1 MLTELKLVAYAL
13 VVEILREYKMHIEP
27 GVVNGA
33 KIGLSYLTG
42 AAAIAIGFKLLIQR
56 MFNNTSVLLTAVRCL
71 ITTVFVFSFFEILP
85 QYPLGVSE
93 VHFIFGATLF
103 LFFGAGATAFGLV
116 AGLSLQGLLL
126 APSDLPQLYINIST
140 LLFPL
145 FAVSYI
151 SKKIIPANIAYTDLK
166 YRHVISLTGI
176 YQGGI
181 ILWVA
186 FWCFYGQGFNQETF
200 YNVGIFSLAYST
212 VIGIECL
219 LDVGLLATLK
229 SYKKRSLPSVFN
241 QRLISVKD

>member
-1 MLTELKLVAYAL
+1 
-13 VVEILREYKMHIEP
+13 MHIEP

-42 AAAIAIGFKLLIQR
+42 AAAIALGLKLLFQQ
-56 MFNNTSVLLTAVRCL
+56 MFNSTSVLVTAVRCL
-71 ITTVFVFSFFEILP
+71 ITTIFVFSFFEVLP

-145 FAVSYI
+145 YAVSYI
-151 SKKIIPANIAYTDLK
+151 SKKIIPADIAYTDLK
-166 YRHVISLTGI
+166 YTHVISLTGI

-200 YNVGIFSLAYST
+200 YNVGVFSLAYST

-229 SYKKRSLPSVFN
+229 NYKKTSLPSVFN
-241 QRLISVKD
+241 NRLISVKD

>member
-1 MLTELKLVAYAL
+1 
-13 VVEILREYKMHIEP
+13 MHIEP
-27 GVVNGA
+27 GVVNGT

-42 AAAIAIGFKLLIQR
+42 ATAIAIGLKLLIQR
-56 MFNNTSVLLTAVRCL
+56 MLTNTSVLVTSFRCL
-71 ITTVFVFSFFEILP
+71 ITTIFVFSFFEVLP

-116 AGLSLQGLLL
+116 AGLSLQGLLF
-126 APSDLPQLYINIST
+126 APSDLPQLYVNIST

-145 FAVSYI
+145 FALSYI
-151 SKKIIPANIAYTDLK
+151 SKKIIPANIAYSDLR
-166 YRHVISLTGI
+166 YSHVVTLTGL

-186 FWCFYGQGFNQETF
+186 FWCFYGQGFSQETF

-219 LDVGLLATLK
+219 IDVGLLATLK
-229 SYKKRSLPSVFN
+229 RYKNQSLPAIFN
-241 QRLISVKD
+241 PRLISQKD

>member
-1 MLTELKLVAYAL
+1 
-13 VVEILREYKMHIEP
+13 MHIEP
-27 GVVNGA
+27 GVVNGV

-42 AAAIAIGFKLLIQR
+42 AAAIALGLKLLIQR
-56 MFNNTSVLLTAVRCL
+56 MFNSTSVLVTAVRCL
-71 ITTVFVFSFFEILP
+71 ITTIFVFSFFEVLP

-116 AGLSLQGLLL
+116 AGLSLQGILL

-151 SKKIIPANIAYTDLK
+151 SKKIIPANIAYTDLQ
-166 YRHVISLTGI
+166 YRQVISLTGI

-200 YNVGIFSLAYST
+200 YNVGVFSLAYST

-229 SYKKRSLPSVFN
+229 SYKKGSLPSVFN
-241 QRLISVKD
+241 QRLISAKD

>member
-1 MLTELKLVAYAL
+1 
-13 VVEILREYKMHIEP
+13 MHIEP

-42 AAAIAIGFKLLIQR
+42 AVAIAIGLKLLIQR
-56 MFNNTSVLLTAVRCL
+56 MSNNRSVSVTAIRCL
-71 ITTVFVFSFFEILP
+71 ITTIFVFSFFEILP

-103 LFFGAGATAFGLV
+103 LFFGAGVTAFGLV

-151 SKKIIPANIAYTDLK
+151 SKKIIPDNITYTDLHCK
-166 YRHVISLTGI
+166 QVISLTGV

-186 FWCFYGQGFNQETF
+186 FWCFYGQGFNQETL
-200 YNVGIFSLAYST
+200 YNVGVFSLAYST

-219 LDVGLLATLK
+219 LDVGLLAIFK
-229 SYKKRSLPSVFN
+229 SYKKRSLPSIFN
-241 QRLISVKD
+241 KRLISLKD

>member
-1 MLTELKLVAYAL
+1 MQTQ
-13 VVEILREYKMHIEP
+13 P
-27 GVVNGA
+27 GVVNGT
-33 KIGLSYLTG
+33 KIGLSFLTG
-42 AAAIAIGFKLLIQR
+42 ATAIAIGFKMIIQP
-56 MFNNTSVLLTAVRCL
+56 MLGNTSML
-71 ITTVFVFSFFEILP
+71 ITCLRCIITTIFVFSFFEVLP

-116 AGLSLQGLLL
+116 AGLALQGVLF

-151 SKKIIPANIAYTDLK
+151 SKKIIPAHFTYSDLR
-166 YRHVISLTGI
+166 YRNVLTLTGL

-186 FWCFYGQGFNQETF
+186 FWCFYGQGFSQETF
-200 YNVGIFSLAYST
+200 YSVGLFSAAYST

-219 LDVGLLATLK
+219 LDVGLLAMLK
-229 SYKKRSLPSVFN
+229 SVKKQSLPAILN
-241 QRLISVKD
+241 HRLISLKG

>member
-1 MLTELKLVAYAL
+1 
-13 VVEILREYKMHIEP
+13 MHIEP

-42 AAAIAIGFKLLIQR
+42 AAAIALGLKSLIQR
-56 MFNNTSVLLTAVRCL
+56 MFNSTSVLVTAVRCL
-71 ITTVFVFSFFEILP
+71 ITTIFVFSFFEVLP

-116 AGLSLQGLLL
+116 AGLSLQGILL
-126 APSDLPQLYINIST
+126 APADLPQLYINIST

-151 SKKIIPANIAYTDLK
+151 SKKIIPANIAYTDLQ
-166 YRHVISLTGI
+166 YRQVISLTGI

-186 FWCFYGQGFNQETF
+186 FWCFYGQGFNKETF

-229 SYKKRSLPSVFN
+229 SYKKRSLPFVFN

>member
-1 MLTELKLVAYAL
+1 
-13 VVEILREYKMHIEP
+13 MHIEP

-42 AAAIAIGFKLLIQR
+42 AAAIALGLKLLIQR
-56 MFNNTSVLLTAVRCL
+56 MFNSTSVLVTAVRCL
-71 ITTVFVFSFFEILP
+71 ITTIFVFSFFEILP

-151 SKKIIPANIAYTDLK
+151 AKKIIPANIAYTDLRYK
-166 YRHVISLTGI
+166 QVISLTGV

-186 FWCFYGQGFNQETF
+186 FWCFYGQGFNQETL
-200 YNVGIFSLAYST
+200 YNVGVFSLAYST

-219 LDVGLLATLK
+219 LDVGLLAISK

-241 QRLISVKD
+241 KRLISLKD

>member
-1 MLTELKLVAYAL
+1 
-13 VVEILREYKMHIEP
+13 MHIEP

-42 AAAIAIGFKLLIQR
+42 AAAIAIGLKLLTQHMSNKR
-56 MFNNTSVLLTAVRCL
+56 SVLVTAVRCL
-71 ITTVFVFSFFEILP
+71 ITTIFVFSFFEILP

-151 SKKIIPANIAYTDLK
+151 SKKIIPVNIAYTDLHYK
-166 YRHVISLTGI
+166 QVISLTGV

-186 FWCFYGQGFNQETF
+186 FWCFYGQGFNQETL
-200 YNVGIFSLAYST
+200 YNVGVFSLAYST

-219 LDVGLLATLK
+219 LDVGLLAIFK
-229 SYKKRSLPSVFN
+229 SYKKRSLPSIFN
-241 QRLISVKD
+241 KRLISLKD

>member
-1 MLTELKLVAYAL
+1 MTELGLVKYDL
-13 VVEILREYKMHIEP
+13 VIEIGRKYKMHIEP

-42 AAAIAIGFKLLIQR
+42 AAALGIGLKFFIKR
-56 MFNNTSVLLTAVRCL
+56 AFNNPSVLITAVRCL
-71 ITTVFVFSFFEILP
+71 ITTIFVFSFFEVLP

-103 LFFGAGATAFGLV
+103 LFFGVGATAFGLV
-116 AGLSLQGLLL
+116 AGLSLQGLFL

-145 FAVSYI
+145 YAVSYI

-200 YNVGIFSLAYST
+200 YNVGVFSLAYST

-229 SYKKRSLPSVFN
+229 SYKKTSLPSVFN
-241 QRLISVKD
+241 NRLISVKD

>member
-1 MLTELKLVAYAL
+1 
-13 VVEILREYKMHIEP
+13 MHIEP

-42 AAAIAIGFKLLIQR
+42 AAAIAIGLKLLIQR
-56 MFNNTSVLLTAVRCL
+56 IFNNTSVLLTAVRCL

-229 SYKKRSLPSVFN
+229 SYNKRSLPSVFN
-241 QRLISVKD
+241 QRLISAKD

>member
-1 MLTELKLVAYAL
+1 
-13 VVEILREYKMHIEP
+13 MHIEP
-27 GVVNGA
+27 GVVNGL

-42 AAAIAIGFKLLIQR
+42 AAAIAIGIKHLIQR
-56 MFNNTSVLLTAVRCL
+56 MFNGTSVLVTTFKCL
-71 ITTVFVFSFFEILP
+71 ITTIFVFSFFEVLP

-126 APSDLPQLYINIST
+126 APADLPQLYINIST

-145 FAVSYI
+145 FAVSYV
-151 SKKIIPANIAYTDLK
+151 SKKIIPVNTAYTDLK
-166 YRHVISLTGI
+166 YRQVISLTGI

-186 FWCFYGQGFNQETF
+186 FWCFYGQGFSQETF
-200 YNVGIFSLAYST
+200 YNVGVFSLAYST

-219 LDVGLLATLK
+219 LDVGLLSTLK
-229 SYKKRSLPSVFN
+229 RYKKRSLPSVFN

>member
-1 MLTELKLVAYAL
+1 
-13 VVEILREYKMHIEP
+13 MHIEP

-42 AAAIAIGFKLLIQR
+42 AAAIAIGLKLLIQR
-56 MFNNTSVLLTAVRCL
+56 MSNNRSVSVTAIRCL
-71 ITTVFVFSFFEILP
+71 ITTIFVFSFFEILP

-151 SKKIIPANIAYTDLK
+151 ANKVIPANIAYTDLRYK
-166 YRHVISLTGI
+166 QVISLTGV

-200 YNVGIFSLAYST
+200 YNVGVFSLAYST

>member
-1 MLTELKLVAYAL
+1 
-13 VVEILREYKMHIEP
+13 MHIEP

-42 AAAIAIGFKLLIQR
+42 AAAIALGLKLLIQR
-56 MFNNTSVLLTAVRCL
+56 MFNSKSVLITAVRCL
-71 ITTVFVFSFFEILP
+71 ITTIFVFSFFEVLP

-116 AGLSLQGLLL
+116 AGLFLQGILL

-151 SKKIIPANIAYTDLK
+151 SKKIIPANIAYTDLQ
-166 YRHVISLTGI
+166 YRQVISLTGI
-176 YQGGI
+176 YLGGI

-229 SYKKRSLPSVFN
+229 SYKKRSLPSELN
-241 QRLISVKD
+241 QRLFSEKD

>member
-1 MLTELKLVAYAL
+1 
-13 VVEILREYKMHIEP
+13 MHIEP

-42 AAAIAIGFKLLIQR
+42 ATAIAIGLKLLIQR
-56 MFNNTSVLLTAVRCL
+56 MSDNRSVSVTAVRCL
-71 ITTVFVFSFFEILP
+71 ITTIFVFSFFEILP

-151 SKKIIPANIAYTDLK
+151 SKKIIPVNIAYTDLHYK
-166 YRHVISLTGI
+166 QVISLTGV

-200 YNVGIFSLAYST
+200 YNVGVFSLAYST

-219 LDVGLLATLK
+219 LDVGLLAILK

-241 QRLISVKD
+241 KRLISLKD

>member
-1 MLTELKLVAYAL
+1 M
-13 VVEILREYKMHIEP
+13 
-27 GVVNGA
+27 
-33 KIGLSYLTG
+33 SD
-42 AAAIAIGFKLLIQR
+42 
-56 MFNNTSVLLTAVRCL
+56 NNYFC
-71 ITTVFVFSFFEILP
+71 FSFFEVLP

-103 LFFGAGATAFGLV
+103 LFFGVGATAFGLV

-145 FAVSYI
+145 YAVSYI
-151 SKKIIPANIAYTDLK
+151 SKKIIPADIAYTDLK
-166 YRHVISLTGI
+166 YTHVISLTGI

-200 YNVGIFSLAYST
+200 YNVGVFSLAYST

-229 SYKKRSLPSVFN
+229 SYKTSLPSVFN
-241 QRLISVKD
+241 NRLISVKD

>member
-1 MLTELKLVAYAL
+1 
-13 VVEILREYKMHIEP
+13 MHIEP

-42 AAAIAIGFKLLIQR
+42 AVAIAMGLKMLIQR
-56 MFNNTSVLLTAVRCL
+56 MFTNISFLVTFFRCL
-71 ITTVFVFSFFEILP
+71 ITTIFVFSFFEILP

-116 AGLSLQGLLL
+116 AGLSLQGLLF
-126 APSDLPQLYINIST
+126 APADLPQLYINIST

-151 SKKIIPANIAYTDLK
+151 AKMIVPSNAAYTDLR
-166 YRHVISLTGI
+166 YRDVLTLTGI

-181 ILWVA
+181 VLWVA
-186 FWCFYGQGFNQETF
+186 FWCFYGQGFGQETL
-200 YNVGIFSLAYST
+200 YSVGVFSLAYAT

-229 SYKKRSLPSVFN
+229 SYKRKTLPAVFN
-241 QRLISVKD
+241 PRLISLKD

>member
-1 MLTELKLVAYAL
+1 MGLK
-13 VVEILREYKMHIEP
+13 M
-27 GVVNGA
+27 
-33 KIGLSYLTG
+33 
-42 AAAIAIGFKLLIQR
+42 LIQR
-56 MFNNTSVLLTAVRCL
+56 MVTNISLLVTSFRCL
-71 ITTVFVFSFFEILP
+71 ITTIFVFSFFEILP

-116 AGLSLQGLLL
+116 AGLSLQGLLF

-151 SKKIIPANIAYTDLK
+151 AKKIVPSNAAYTDLR
-166 YRHVISLTGI
+166 YRDVLTLTGI

-186 FWCFYGQGFNQETF
+186 FWCFYGQGFGQVVDRNHIGHHIKRIVLEGERRIVVEILDHVRIDLTIVPELLLVHTQGYSVTSEVR
-200 YNVGIFSLAYST
+200 NVRREMRHMGRAN
-212 VIGIECL
+212 VQNG
-219 LDVGLLATLK
+219 GLLPF
-229 SYKKRSLPSVFN
+229 S
-241 QRLISVKD
+241 

>member
-1 MLTELKLVAYAL
+1 
-13 VVEILREYKMHIEP
+13 MHIEP

-42 AAAIAIGFKLLIQR
+42 AAAIALGLKLLIQR
-56 MFNNTSVLLTAVRCL
+56 MFNNTSVLVTAVRCL
-71 ITTVFVFSFFEILP
+71 ITTIFVFSFFEVLP

-116 AGLSLQGLLL
+116 AGLSLQGILL

-151 SKKIIPANIAYTDLK
+151 SKKIIPANIAYTDLQ
-166 YRHVISLTGI
+166 YRQVIYLTGI

-186 FWCFYGQGFNQETF
+186 FWCFYGQGFNQETL

>member
-1 MLTELKLVAYAL
+1 
-13 VVEILREYKMHIEP
+13 MHIEP

-42 AAAIAIGFKLLIQR
+42 AAAIALGLKLLIQR
-56 MFNNTSVLLTAVRCL
+56 MFNNTSVLVTAVRCL
-71 ITTVFVFSFFEILP
+71 ITTIFVFSFFEVLP

-116 AGLSLQGLLL
+116 AGLSMQGILL

-151 SKKIIPANIAYTDLK
+151 SKKIIPANIAYTDLQ
-166 YRHVISLTGI
+166 YRQVISLTGI

>member
-1 MLTELKLVAYAL
+1 M
-13 VVEILREYKMHIEP
+13 
-27 GVVNGA
+27 
-33 KIGLSYLTG
+33 
-42 AAAIAIGFKLLIQR
+42 
-56 MFNNTSVLLTAVRCL
+56 
-71 ITTVFVFSFFEILP
+71 FSFFEILP
-85 QYPLGVSE
+85 QYTLGVSE

-116 AGLSLQGLLL
+116 AGLSLQGILL

-151 SKKIIPANIAYTDLK
+151 SKKIIPANISYTDLK
-166 YRHVISLTGI
+166 YRQVISLTGI

-200 YNVGIFSLAYST
+200 YNVGVFSLAYST

-229 SYKKRSLPSVFN
+229 SYKKTSLPSVFN
-241 QRLISVKD
+241 NRLISVKD

>member
-1 MLTELKLVAYAL
+1 
-13 VVEILREYKMHIEP
+13 MHIEP

-42 AAAIAIGFKLLIQR
+42 AAAIAIGLKLLIQR

-145 FAVSYI
+145 YAVSYI
-151 SKKIIPANIAYTDLK
+151 SKKIIPADIAYTDLK
-166 YRHVISLTGI
+166 YTHVISLTGI

-200 YNVGIFSLAYST
+200 YNVGVFSLAYST

-229 SYKKRSLPSVFN
+229 SYKKTSLPSVFN
-241 QRLISVKD
+241 NRLISVKD

>member
-1 MLTELKLVAYAL
+1 MKLVAYAL
-13 VVEILREYKMHIEP
+13 VVEILRKYKMHIEP

-42 AAAIAIGFKLLIQR
+42 ATAIAIGLKLLIQR
-56 MFNNTSVLLTAVRCL
+56 IFNNTSVLLTAVRCL

-229 SYKKRSLPSVFN
+229 SYKKPSLPSVFN
-241 QRLISVKD
+241 QRLISAKD

>member
-1 MLTELKLVAYAL
+1 
-13 VVEILREYKMHIEP
+13 MHIEP

-42 AAAIAIGFKLLIQR
+42 AAAIAIGLKLLIQR
-56 MFNNTSVLLTAVRCL
+56 IFNNTSVLLTAVRCL

-116 AGLSLQGLLL
+116 AGLSLQGFLL

>member
-1 MLTELKLVAYAL
+1 
-13 VVEILREYKMHIEP
+13 MHIEP

-42 AAAIAIGFKLLIQR
+42 AAAIALGLKLLIQR
-56 MFNNTSVLLTAVRCL
+56 IFNNTSVLVTAVRCL
-71 ITTVFVFSFFEILP
+71 ITTIFVFSFFEVLP

-116 AGLSLQGLLL
+116 AGLSLQGILL

-151 SKKIIPANIAYTDLK
+151 AKKIIPANIAYTDLRYK
-166 YRHVISLTGI
+166 QVISLTGV

-200 YNVGIFSLAYST
+200 YNVGVFSLAYST

>member
-1 MLTELKLVAYAL
+1 
-13 VVEILREYKMHIEP
+13 MHIEP

-33 KIGLSYLTG
+33 KIALSYLTG
-42 AAAIAIGFKLLIQR
+42 ATAIAIGFNHLIQR
-56 MFNNTSVLLTAVRCL
+56 MFNDTSALVTTVKSL
-71 ITTVFVFSFFEILP
+71 ITTILVFSFFEVLP

-103 LFFGAGATAFGLV
+103 LFFGVGATAFGLV

-200 YNVGIFSLAYST
+200 YNVGVFSLAYST

-219 LDVGLLATLK
+219 LDVGLLATFK

-241 QRLISVKD
+241 QRLISAKD

>member
-1 MLTELKLVAYAL
+1 
-13 VVEILREYKMHIEP
+13 MHIEP

-42 AAAIAIGFKLLIQR
+42 ATAIAVGLKMIIQR
-56 MFNNTSVLLTAVRCL
+56 ILINTSILVTSLRCF
-71 ITTVFVFSFFEILP
+71 ITTILVFSFFEVLP

-116 AGLSLQGLLL
+116 AGLSLQGFLL

-145 FAVSYI
+145 FAVSYM
-151 SKKIIPANIAYTDLK
+151 SKKIIPPNITYTDLR
-166 YRHVISLTGI
+166 YRHVLTLTGL

-181 ILWVA
+181 IMWVA

-219 LDVGLLATLK
+219 LDVGLLAMVK
-229 SYKKRSLPSVFN
+229 RYKKKTLPAIFDP
-241 QRLISVKD
+241 RLISLKG

>member
-1 MLTELKLVAYAL
+1 MKLVAYAL
-13 VVEILREYKMHIEP
+13 LLEILRKYKMHIEP

-42 AAAIAIGFKLLIQR
+42 AAAIAIGLKLLIQR

-241 QRLISVKD
+241 QRLISAKD

>member
-1 MLTELKLVAYAL
+1 
-13 VVEILREYKMHIEP
+13 MHIEP

-42 AAAIAIGFKLLIQR
+42 AAAIAIGLKLLIQR
-56 MFNNTSVLLTAVRCL
+56 MSNNRSVSVTAIRCL
-71 ITTVFVFSFFEILP
+71 ITTIFVFSFFEILP

-151 SKKIIPANIAYTDLK
+151 SKKIIPAKTAYTDLHYK
-166 YRHVISLTGI
+166 QVISLTGV

-200 YNVGIFSLAYST
+200 YNVGVFSLAYST
-212 VIGIECL
+212 IIGI
-219 LDVGLLATLK
+219 
-229 SYKKRSLPSVFN
+229 
-241 QRLISVKD
+241 

>member
-1 MLTELKLVAYAL
+1 LTELKLVAYAL
-13 VVEILREYKMHIEP
+13 LVEILRKYKMHIEP
-27 GVVNGA
+27 GIVNGA
-33 KIGLSYLTG
+33 KIGLSYFTG
-42 AAAIAIGFKLLIQR
+42 AAAIAIGLKLLIQR
-56 MFNNTSVLLTAVRCL
+56 IFNNTSVLLTAVRCL
-71 ITTVFVFSFFEILP
+71 ITTLFVFSFFEILP

-116 AGLSLQGLLL
+116 AGLSLQGFLL

-166 YRHVISLTGI
+166 YRHVISLTSI

-241 QRLISVKD
+241 QRLISAKD

>member
-1 MLTELKLVAYAL
+1 
-13 VVEILREYKMHIEP
+13 MHIEP

-42 AAAIAIGFKLLIQR
+42 AAAIAMGLKMLIQR
-56 MFNNTSVLLTAVRCL
+56 MFTNISLLVTFFRCL
-71 ITTVFVFSFFEILP
+71 ITRIFVFSFFEILP
-85 QYPLGVSE
+85 QYPGGVSE

-116 AGLSLQGLLL
+116 AGLSLQGLLF

-151 SKKIIPANIAYTDLK
+151 SKKIVPSNGAYTDLR
-166 YRHVISLTGI
+166 YRDVLTLTGI

-186 FWCFYGQGFNQETF
+186 FWCFYGQGFGQETF
-200 YNVGIFSLAYST
+200 YSVGVFSLAYAT

-229 SYKKRSLPSVFN
+229 SYKRKTLPAVFN
-241 QRLISVKD
+241 PRLISLKD

>member
-1 MLTELKLVAYAL
+1 
-13 VVEILREYKMHIEP
+13 MHIEP

-33 KIGLSYLTG
+33 KIGLSFLTG
-42 AAAIAIGFKLLIQR
+42 AAAIALGLKLLVQQ
-56 MFNNTSVLLTAVRCL
+56 MFNNTSVLVTAVRCL
-71 ITTVFVFSFFEILP
+71 ITTIFVFSFFEVLP

-116 AGLSLQGLLL
+116 AGLSLQGIFL

-151 SKKIIPANIAYTDLK
+151 SKKIIPANIAYADLK
-166 YRHVISLTGI
+166 YRQVISLTGI

-219 LDVGLLATLK
+219 LDVGLLATFK